1 MYIKSVNDDEQYYDS
16 SGLWASQILSLARE
30 WISSAQK
37 LQTKYKFKSCMYIK
51 SVNDEQNY
59 VSSGLS
65 ASQILSRNRE
75 WKFSAHTFAKQITS
89 LRNICT

>member
-1 MYIKSVNDDEQYYDS
+1 
-16 SGLWASQILSLARE
+16 
-30 WISSAQK
+30 
-37 LQTKYKFKSCMYIK
+37 MYIK

-89 LRNICT
+89 L